1 MLSHPSALLLDMDG
15 TLFSSESL
23 YKRIWQSAAQACSL
37 SLSDAF
43 YARHF
48 IGHSFNTCLD
58 AVQGLAGEDF
68 DMKRFLRQLAAC
80 EKEAR
85 ASPAKPGSRALLD
98 WAGRQGLPLGL
109 VTSGSRQ
116 SVQDNFASIG
126 GTGCFLVL
134 VTREDATC
142 AKPAPEPYQL
152 ACQQLGL
159 RPEQTLAVEDSDPGA
174 LSALTAGCCTVIVP
188 DMLPP
193 SSDVSRRALAVLS
206 SLEQLPQWIMN
217 NQHKLGVREKS

>member
-98 WAGRQGLPLGL
+98 WAGLAWPGSPPRDLIAVAARVRDQRFGEAIMALDRALWSGRDTGWNGRSMAALLPRELG
-109 VTSGSRQ
+109 
-116 SVQDNFASIG
+116 
-126 GTGCFLVL
+126 
-134 VTREDATC
+134 
-142 AKPAPEPYQL
+142 P
-152 ACQQLGL
+152 
-159 RPEQTLAVEDSDPGA
+159 
-174 LSALTAGCCTVIVP
+174 
-188 DMLPP
+188 PP
-193 SSDVSRRALAVLS
+193 SSRLRVADNRLP
-206 SLEQLPQWIMN
+206 SLHPA
-217 NQHKLGVREKS
+217 